1 MKGLL
6 LLINEQS
13 MIANRK
19 QKKKRERQKS
29 NSAEKKY
36 LQHQKID
43 IVEFIKFI
51 VTLCVTLL

>member
-1 MKGLL
+1 MKVLL
-6 LLINEQS
+6 LLINGRS

-19 QKKKRERQKS
+19 QKKRERQKS

>member
-1 MKGLL
+1 MKVLL

-19 QKKKRERQKS
+19 QKKRERQKS

-36 LQHQKID
+36 LQNQKID

>member
-1 MKGLL
+1 MKVLL
-6 LLINEQS
+6 LLINGQS

-19 QKKKRERQKS
+19 QKKRERQKS

-43 IVEFIKFI
+43 TVEFIKFI

>member
-1 MKGLL
+1 
-6 LLINEQS
+6 
-13 MIANRK
+13 MICTSYESASFAYK
-19 QKKKRERQKS
+19 WTIQKERQKS